1 MNDLPL
7 NWITQELTTLNVDK
21 NARFLWCTDE
31 NALNTL
37 PAALHHEQLL
47 VLTNRWDVAKQ
58 AKARGFITEF
68 NDFDFSEIADNSLN
82 KIFYRISKEKPVVH
96 HLLNQAWRCLKPGG
110 QLLVAGYKNEGTK
123 TYIEKIAKLFGSG
136 KNMEKNGPVYSA
148 ALIKYTEY
156 DAAQLLDDSNYL
168 QPRPIALDSGLKLL
182 SKPGLFG
189 WNKVD
194 AGSALLIEQLKQLS
208 PPFNRLFSTCVDLGC
223 GYGYLTI
230 AAASL
235 DICKSINHWIL
246 TDNNAAAL
254 QLARQN
260 LQHNQL
266 NGEVIAADA
275 GKCIPQKADLLLCN
289 PPFHQGFGV
298 DGDLTDKFLLSAKHL
313 LAPEGIALF
322 VVNQFIPLERKA
334 NGLFREI
341 TLVADNGS
349 FKVIRLS
356 NLPQTKCN

>member
-7 NWITQELTTLNVDK
+7 NWVAQELTALNADK
-21 NARFLWCTDE
+21 NAHFLWCTDE

-47 VLTNRWDVAKQ
+47 VLTNRWDVAEQ
-58 AKARGFITEF
+58 AKTRGFTTKF
-68 NDFDFSEIADNSLN
+68 NDFDCSEIADNSLD

-110 QLLVAGYKNEGTK
+110 QLLLAGYKNEGTK
-123 TYIEKIAKLFGSG
+123 TYIEKIAKLLGSG
-136 KNMEKNGPVYSA
+136 KNIVKNGPVYSA
-148 ALIKYTEY
+148 KLNKYTEY
-156 DAAQLLDDSNYL
+156 DATQLLDDSDYR
-168 QPRPIALDSGLKLL
+168 QSRPIGLGSGLDLL

-194 AGSALLIEQLKQLS
+194 AGSALLNEQLKQLS
-208 PPFNRLFSTCVDLGC
+208 PIPDPLNSCVDLGC

-235 DICKSINHWIL
+235 DICKSITRWTL
-246 TDNNAAAL
+246 TDNNAAAI

-260 LQHNQL
+260 LQRNQL

-275 GKCIPQKADLLLCN
+275 GRSIRVKADLLLCN
-289 PPFHQGFGV
+289 PPFHQGFGT
-298 DGDLTDKFLLSAKHL
+298 DGDLTDKFLISAKQL
-313 LAPEGIALF
+313 LAPQGIALF

-334 NGLFREI
+334 APLFSQI
-341 TLVADNGS
+341 KVLIDNGS
-349 FKVIRLS
+349 FKVIQLG
-356 NLPQTKCN
+356 L

>member
-7 NWITQELTTLNVDK
+7 NWITQELTSISADK
-21 NARFLWCTDE
+21 NAKYLWCTDE

-37 PAALHHEQLL
+37 PFALHQEQLL
-47 VLTNRWDVAKQ
+47 VLTNRWDVAEQ

-68 NDFDFSEIADNSLN
+68 NDFDCSGIADNSLD
-82 KIFYRISKEKPVVH
+82 KIFYRVSKEKPVVH

-110 QLLVAGYKNEGTK
+110 QLLLAGYKNEGTK

-136 KNMEKNGPVYSA
+136 KNIEKNGPVYSA
-148 ALIKYTEY
+148 ELSKYTEY
-156 DAAQLLDDSNYL
+156 DATQLLDDSDYI
-168 QPRPIALDSGLKLL
+168 QQRPIAPDSGLKLL

-194 AGSALLIEQLKQLS
+194 VGSALLIEQLKQLS
-208 PPFNRLFSTCVDLGC
+208 SPQMPFKSCVDLGC

-235 DICKSINHWIL
+235 DICNNINHWTL

-254 QLARQN
+254 QLAKQN
-260 LQHNQL
+260 LLHNGL
-266 NGEVIAADA
+266 TGEVIAADA
-275 GKCIPQKADLLLCN
+275 GKGMTAKADLLLCN
-289 PPFHQGFGV
+289 PPFHQGFGI
-298 DGDLTDKFLLSAKHL
+298 DGDLTDKFLLSAKRL
-313 LAPEGIALF
+313 LTPQGIALF

-334 NGLFREI
+334 APLFSQI
-341 TLVADNGS
+341 NVVIDNGS
-349 FKVIRLS
+349 FKVIQLG
-356 NLPQTKCN
+356 L

>member
-7 NWITQELTTLNVDK
+7 NWITQELTSIGADK
-21 NARFLWCTDE
+21 NAKYLWCTDE

-47 VLTNRWDVAKQ
+47 VLTNRWDVAEQ

-68 NDFDFSEIADNSLN
+68 NDFDCSGIADNSLD
-82 KIFYRISKEKPVVH
+82 KIFYRVSKEKPVVH
-96 HLLNQAWRCLKPGG
+96 HLLDQAWRCLKPGG
-110 QLLVAGYKNEGTK
+110 QLLLAGYKNEGTK
-123 TYIEKIAKLFGSG
+123 TYIEKIAKLLGSG
-136 KNMEKNGPVYSA
+136 KNIVKNGPVYSA
-148 ALIKYTEY
+148 ELSKYTEY
-156 DAAQLLDDSNYL
+156 DAAELLDDSDYR
-168 QPRPIALDSGLKLL
+168 QPRPITQDSDLQLL

-194 AGSALLIEQLKQLS
+194 AGSALLIEQLKELS
-208 PPFNRLFSTCVDLGC
+208 PLPNPFKTCVDLGC

-235 DICKSINHWIL
+235 DICNSINHWTL

-254 QLARQN
+254 QLAQHN

-275 GKCIPQKADLLLCN
+275 GKSIRAKADLVLCN
-289 PPFHQGFGV
+289 PPFHQGFGI
-298 DGDLTDKFLLSAKHL
+298 DGDLTDKFLQSAKHL
-313 LAPEGIALF
+313 LAPQGIALF

-334 NGLFREI
+334 APLFSQI
-341 TLVADNGS
+341 KVIIDNGS
-349 FKVIRLS
+349 FKVIQLG
-356 NLPQTKCN
+356 L

>member
-7 NWITQELTTLNVDK
+7 NWITQELANTRADS

-37 PAALHHEQLL
+37 PAALHQEQLL
-47 VLTNRWDVAKQ
+47 VITNRWDVAEQ
-58 AKARGFITEF
+58 AKARGFSTEF
-68 NDFDFSEIADNSLN
+68 NDFDCSAIEDNSLD
-82 KIFYRISKEKPVVH
+82 KIFYRVSKEKPVVH

-110 QLLVAGYKNEGTK
+110 QLLLAGYKNEGTK

-136 KNMEKNGPVYSA
+136 KNIVKNGPVYSA
-148 ALIKYTEY
+148 ELSKYTEY
-156 DAAQLLDDSNYL
+156 DAAELLDDSDYR
-168 QPRPIALDSGLKLL
+168 QPRPIALDSGLQLL

-194 AGSALLIEQLKQLS
+194 AGSTLLIEQLKQLS
-208 PPFNRLFSTCVDLGC
+208 PPAKPFNSCMDLGC

-235 DICKSINHWIL
+235 DNCQGINQWLL

-254 QLARQN
+254 QLAQQN
-260 LQHNQL
+260 LLNNQL
-266 NGEVIAADA
+266 TGEVIAADA
-275 GKCIPQKADLLLCN
+275 GKSIRAKVDLLLCN
-289 PPFHQGFGV
+289 PPFHQGFGI
-298 DGDLTDKFLLSAKHL
+298 DGDLTDKFLLSAKQL
-313 LAPEGIALF
+313 LAPQGIALF

-334 NGLFREI
+334 APLFGQI
-341 TLVADNGS
+341 TPIIDNGS
-349 FKVIRLS
+349 FKVIQLG
-356 NLPQTKCN
+356 L

>member
-7 NWITQELTTLNVDK
+7 NWITQELTALNADK

-37 PAALHHEQLL
+37 PTALHQEQLL
-47 VLTNRWDVAKQ
+47 VLTNRWDVAEQ
-58 AKARGFITEF
+58 AKARGFTTVF
-68 NDFDFSEIADNSLN
+68 NDFDCSEISDNSLD
-82 KIFYRISKEKPVVH
+82 KIFYRVSKEKPVVH

-123 TYIEKIAKLFGSG
+123 TYIEKIAKLFASG
-136 KNMEKNGPVYSA
+136 KNIEKNGPVYSA
-148 ALIKYTEY
+148 ALSKYTEY
-156 DAAQLLDDSNYL
+156 DATQLLDDSDYR
-168 QPRPIALDSGLKLL
+168 QSRPIAPDSGLQLL

-194 AGSALLIEQLKQLS
+194 AGSALLIEQLEQLS
-208 PPFNRLFSTCVDLGC
+208 PLPNPLNTCVDLGC

-235 DICKSINHWIL
+235 DICKSINHWTL

-254 QLARQN
+254 QLAQQN
-260 LQHNQL
+260 LQRSQL

-275 GKCIPQKADLLLCN
+275 GKSIRVKADLLLCN
-289 PPFHQGFGV
+289 PPFHQGFGI

-313 LAPEGIALF
+313 LAPQGIALF

-334 NGLFREI
+334 SGLFKEI
-341 TLVADNGS
+341 TLVVDNGS

-356 NLPQTKCN
+356 NLPQSTHN